1 MVHESSWESSSSSSF
16 SSLPSWAQAIADTKE
31 NTSADN
37 SVTGKSFFVEA
48 NPTAPSSTASFESD
62 FENSLKASIQEP
74 MRPSEEYEEM
84 ELQLESK

>member
-1 MVHESSWESSSSSSF
+1 MNHHEKAAVL
-16 SSLPSWAQAIADTKE
+16 LPSHLCLRGPKQSLTPKR

-37 SVTGKSFFVEA
+37 SVTGKSFSVEA

-62 FENSLKASIQEP
+62 FENSFKASIQELL
-74 MRPSEEYEEM
+74 RLSEEYEEM